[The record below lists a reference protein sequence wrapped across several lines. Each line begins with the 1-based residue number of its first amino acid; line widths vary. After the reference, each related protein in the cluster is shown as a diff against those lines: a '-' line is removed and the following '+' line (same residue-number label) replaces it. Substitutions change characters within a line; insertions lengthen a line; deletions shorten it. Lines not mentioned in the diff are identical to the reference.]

1 MTGNSSPSRPVGM
14 PRRGDVEGVYRYVRH
29 GDRAAYEALG
39 WRFAADLGWPH
50 NRWSVLMVWAG
61 AGAPVTPPAAPV
73 TPPAA
78 PVAPRPAG
86 EKPGFAHLPL
96 AALGAVNGLIRD
108 NPGGHAAVPW
118 AAPGRP
124 LVGDV
129 EAAMRHAMRWLAR
142 DGADAESGRSHLVHA
157 AARLLIALECE
168 LRGESRD
175 ERAA

>member
-1 MTGNSSPSRPVGM
+1 MI
-14 PRRGDVEGVYRYVRH
+14 EFYRYVRH
-29 GDRAAYEALG
+29 SERASYEAAG
-39 WRFAADLGWPH
+39 WRVAADLGATH
-50 NRWSVLMVWAG
+50 GRWSVLMIWAG
-61 AGAPVTPPAAPV
+61 AGAPPLPGRA
-73 TPPAA
+73 
-78 PVAPRPAG
+78 
-86 EKPGFAHLPL
+86 EKPGFAFLPL

-168 LRGESRD
+168 LRGEGRD
-175 ERAA
+175 ERAGG